1 MAFNPVFIKPA
12 RLKHKNPELKK
23 SKVLKNA
30 MNSIETAVIIDLN
43 ILSKMNQV
51 VKGEITLNASGLK
64 ELVKTLNNVRG
75 LCLSPGFALNEAEAS
90 YVSDL
95 YSSYETFLERYCRD
109 YIDHPGAIKT
119 KLEKENHVKFKEL
132 PVGEKY
138 INSITYLTIIKTQ
151 LISRKNQDLSPEE
164 QFCKLIVFLAEKAD
178 MIGAVEVEAAK
189 FVFFNT
195 AEFQDV
201 RFRAYCKKI
210 KDNFKKGG
218 NSSDKLLAK
227 CLNAARDIVYYRIT
241 AGQQNTYIDGKM
253 QDCWLLTADDGLVNL
268 TNSIYFVP
276 QGDGQDSKYVTFQR
290 NKEQEKSQYW
300 QYCDQLQEKTVKE
313 RHREHYAFTE
323 SDFEKLFE
331 VINGLEN
338 EIRGLFVESAV

>member
-1 MAFNPVFIKPA
+1 
-12 RLKHKNPELKK
+12 
-23 SKVLKNA
+23 
-30 MNSIETAVIIDLN
+30 
-43 ILSKMNQV
+43 
-51 VKGEITLNASGLK
+51 
-64 ELVKTLNNVRG
+64 
-75 LCLSPGFALNEAEAS
+75 
-90 YVSDL
+90 
-95 YSSYETFLERYCRD
+95 
-109 YIDHPGAIKT
+109 
-119 KLEKENHVKFKEL
+119 
-132 PVGEKY
+132 
-138 INSITYLTIIKTQ
+138 
-151 LISRKNQDLSPEE
+151 
-164 QFCKLIVFLAEKAD
+164 

-195 AEFQDV
+195 AEVQDA

-276 QGDGQDSKYVTFQR
+276 QDNGQDSKYVTFQR

-300 QYCDQLQEKTVKE
+300 LHCDQLLEKTVKE
-313 RHREHYAFTE
+313 RNREHSTFTE
-323 SDFEKLFE
+323 YEFEKLFE
-331 VINGLEN
+331 VINELEM
-338 EIRGLFVESAV
+338 EIKGLFVESAV